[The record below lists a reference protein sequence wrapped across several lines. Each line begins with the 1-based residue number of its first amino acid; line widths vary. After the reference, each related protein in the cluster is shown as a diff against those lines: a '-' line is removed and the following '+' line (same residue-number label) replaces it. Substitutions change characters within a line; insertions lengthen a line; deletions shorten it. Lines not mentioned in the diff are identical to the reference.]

1 MGGRRE
7 GGKRCGSSRG
17 TMPEAREKAGLVRTL
32 LAWLPPGQMASLTPT
47 ASTSLVCVPPSPA
60 HGSLL
65 VYVLCDEC

>member
-1 MGGRRE
+1 
-7 GGKRCGSSRG
+7 
-17 TMPEAREKAGLVRTL
+17 MPEAREKAGLVRTL